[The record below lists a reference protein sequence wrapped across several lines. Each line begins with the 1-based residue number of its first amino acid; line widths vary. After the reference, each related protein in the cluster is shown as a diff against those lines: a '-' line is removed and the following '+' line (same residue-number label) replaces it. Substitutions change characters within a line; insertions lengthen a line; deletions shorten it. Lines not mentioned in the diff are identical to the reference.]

1 MGKYAEIKKYVGEK
15 WYIGLTDEEIYP
27 AIQHLIDIIEKQREA
42 LECALEGLREY
53 ASQDDTAGM
62 NGSGCFCDPMVFIK
76 PYEEVI
82 TKALKLTGEQG
93 DGRIIYVDFLSGWY
107 CYRGWNRAR
116 FSPQAT
122 KGVGR

>member
-82 TKALKLTGEQG
+82 TKALKLTGE
-93 DGRIIYVDFLSGWY
+93 
-107 CYRGWNRAR
+107 
-116 FSPQAT
+116 
-122 KGVGR
+122 

>member
-1 MGKYAEIKKYVGEK
+1 MSEYTEIKREVSRCGGSSYEK
-15 WYIGLTDEEIYP
+15 
-27 AIQHLIDIIEKQREA
+27 HLIDIIEKQREA

-82 TKALKLTGEQG
+82 TKALKLTEE
-93 DGRIIYVDFLSGWY
+93 
-107 CYRGWNRAR
+107 
-116 FSPQAT
+116 
-122 KGVGR
+122 